1 MKKPN
6 ANRAAGTAT
15 ACGNGGSAGNSA
27 GNGGSEGERL
37 PGREQLRQW
46 LQGSDD
52 VSLLDIEVEAERAR
66 PGAEAQASEAPDEVD
81 EAEKPPRGL
90 PEPGP
95 PSGARPLK
103 LTLVYCSA
111 MADPMLLQKV
121 VLPQARAGV
130 PALAPEEAAS
140 ARPGNMGAW
149 QELKL
154 PRISKEA
161 PHTITWRDYI
171 CRMIFE
177 ANAILFCDEQQRAW
191 SMSAGTVPGHSPSEA
206 ATEVSVRGPKDGFVE
221 QLHTNTALIR
231 YRLRTPGL
239 RCEQLC
245 VGTRSGTKAALLY
258 EADIANPQLVDAIRD
273 KLSGIDA
280 DDIVSTRHL
289 QDLLVDRSW
298 SLLPRTSYT
307 GRPDFAVQC
316 LAAGRAVILLDG
328 NPTAIIA
335 PANLFLLMKSAED
348 AQQNYFFVNFTRLL
362 RYVCLLVTC
371 FPAGPLHRPG
381 GLPRRPDSV
390 QPAGDDHE
398 LAPRLAAVVN
408 RGDVP
413 RAAADRDLPRGR
425 RAAAGAIGQ
434 TLTVVGGLIIGD
446 AAVRA
451 GLISPVMIVMAA
463 MTFVAGSTLVNQ
475 SLTGAVTLI
484 RFYVYASSSALG
496 FFGFMISTISVLVY
510 LTRIQSFGVP
520 YLTPISPIQLRDLLP
535 GLFILPFRKRPR
547 RAEALRVQK
556 PLK

>member
-191 SMSAGTVPGHSPSEA
+191 SMSAGTVPGRSPSEA

-371 FPAGPLHRPG
+371 F
-381 GLPRRPDSV
+381 
-390 QPAGDDHE
+390 
-398 LAPRLAAVVN
+398 
-408 RGDVP
+408 
-413 RAAADRDLPRGR
+413 
-425 RAAAGAIGQ
+425 
-434 TLTVVGGLIIGD
+434 
-446 AAVRA
+446 
-451 GLISPVMIVMAA
+451 
-463 MTFVAGSTLVNQ
+463 
-475 SLTGAVTLI
+475 
-484 RFYVYASSSALG
+484 
-496 FFGFMISTISVLVY
+496 
-510 LTRIQSFGVP
+510 
-520 YLTPISPIQLRDLLP
+520 LP
-535 GLFILPFRKRPR
+535 GLYIALAVYHVDQIPFNLLATIMNSRLGLPLSSIEEMFLALLLIEIFREAGARLPGRSGR
-547 RAEALRVQK
+547 R
-556 PLK
+556 